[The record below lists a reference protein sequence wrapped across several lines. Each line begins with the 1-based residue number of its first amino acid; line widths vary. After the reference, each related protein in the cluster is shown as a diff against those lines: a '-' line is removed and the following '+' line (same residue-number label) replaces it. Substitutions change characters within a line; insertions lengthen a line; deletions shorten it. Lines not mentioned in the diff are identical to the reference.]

1 MIQNFTTQKLAKTK
15 GAHTL
20 LALGHYM
27 YMYNA
32 TGRFD
37 EEFPKQIILCR
48 RRY

>member
-1 MIQNFTTQKLAKTK
+1 MIQNFTTRKLAKTK

-20 LALGHYM
+20 LALGH
-27 YMYNA
+27 YNA